1 MPVLREHHMRE
12 AFGQTIDQRHHLVAM
27 RNRQRPAGTEVV
39 LDIDHQQRIAIADG
53 EMPAHAGAL
62 S

>member
-1 MPVLREHHMRE
+1 MRE
-12 AFGQTIDQRHHLVAM
+12 AFGQTIDQRHHLVAT

-39 LDIDHQQRIAIADG
+39 LDIDHQQRIAIVDG
-53 EMPAHAGAL
+53 EMPAHDGAL